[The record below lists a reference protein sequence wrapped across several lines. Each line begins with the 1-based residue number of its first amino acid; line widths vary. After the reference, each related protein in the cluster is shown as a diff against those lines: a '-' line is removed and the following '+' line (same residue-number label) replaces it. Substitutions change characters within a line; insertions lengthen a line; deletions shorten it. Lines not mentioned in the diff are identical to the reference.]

1 MVFKDVLGILF
12 NPALIQQDD
21 TQGEVLQNEE
31 KGRLQLGGLG
41 SSANTKGKYE
51 GFGSSPLN
59 REGNVLHVHGI
70 YPVII
75 SIISKHFELDDIG
88 QREFEENTTFGRIV
102 ELGMLLFPS
111 SMHFFSV
118 TSSLFHCCGSN

>member
-1 MVFKDVLGILF
+1 MIFKDVLGMLF

-41 SSANTKGKYE
+41 SSANTNGKYE

-59 REGNVLHVHGI
+59 REGNVLHVHG
-70 YPVII
+70 
-75 SIISKHFELDDIG
+75 
-88 QREFEENTTFGRIV
+88 
-102 ELGMLLFPS
+102 LFCHQIAVKSWINLSHEYITLSPS
-111 SMHFFSV
+111 SVCTCIF
-118 TSSLFHCCGSN
+118 LE